1 MPDNEVRLVVVGSG
15 SLARSVCCSLAA
27 VAGTPIALTVLA
39 RSAAAAAEVAYLT
52 RTRAALA
59 GRPVTAAPAPLAD
72 LAGTLGR
79 IAPDVVLVVA
89 SYQSPWERTGA
100 PTAWTDLMARAGFGA
115 TLPLQAALVADVARA
130 LAARARTRSC

>member
-79 IAPDVVLVVA
+79 IAPDAVLVA
-89 SYQSPWERTGA
+89 PRTSRRGSG
-100 PTAWTDLMARAGFGA
+100 PGRRRRG
-115 TLPLQAALVADVARA
+115 PI
-130 LAARARTRSC
+130 